1 MAGDEHEEEW
11 LLRSRV
17 RVLAERSGL
26 PVPPVEVAHDP
37 RGRLA
42 PARVTSGDDDREV
55 VTVSSSLLHASPV
68 EQVWHLAA
76 ALGHWVAPAPRR
88 LRRWSRVLAGVLA
101 GWSVGYGLLELTGV
115 VDLPRSASLAVVV
128 LVPLVTSLAAAAISR
143 RVQRALDETG
153 WEVLRRSGY
162 DPVELTRRVF
172 GDRRDPSWWTRPY
185 RQEPAPSQRV
195 AAAERLG
202 GPEIAPPLY

>member
-1 MAGDEHEEEW
+1 MAGDEHEEER
-11 LLRSRV
+11 LLRSRAQA
-17 RVLAERSGL
+17 LAERSGL
-26 PVPPVEVAHDP
+26 PVPPVEIAHDP

-42 PARVTSGDDDREV
+42 PARVTSGDDDREI

-76 ALGHWVAPAPRR
+76 ALGHWVSPAPRR

-101 GWSVGYGLLELTGV
+101 VWSFGYGLLELGGV
-115 VDLPRSASLAVVV
+115 VDLPRPASLAVVV
-128 LVPLVTSLAAAAISR
+128 LVPLATSLAAAAVSR
-143 RVQRALDETG
+143 RVQRALDEAG

-162 DPVELTRRVF
+162 DAVELTRRVF
-172 GDRRDPSWWTRPY
+172 ENRRDPSWWTRLY
-185 RQEPAPSQRV
+185 RQEPTPSQRV
-195 AAAERLG
+195 AAVERLA